1 MGHEI
6 ELNHKSQNQKNHEV
20 KLPVKKVMRGKIK
33 KQINKKDPKQK
44 KKLKKMKTKIDI
56 KKY

>member
-20 KLPVKKVMRGKIK
+20 KLLVKKIMRGKIK

-44 KKLKKMKTKIDI
+44 KI
-56 KKY
+56 